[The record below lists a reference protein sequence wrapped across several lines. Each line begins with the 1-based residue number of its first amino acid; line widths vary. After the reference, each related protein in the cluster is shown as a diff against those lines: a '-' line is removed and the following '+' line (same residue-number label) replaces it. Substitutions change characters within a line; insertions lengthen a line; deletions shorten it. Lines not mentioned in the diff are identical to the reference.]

1 MAINMSKE
9 NDTEMANTE
18 NSDGMDLQVIESFDL
33 SSQRTIT
40 EQQLLNSPEIEAIT
54 NTIVIDDIN
63 TIVTFGGE
71 VAENISR
78 ASDVVLNN
86 MSMSKIDESSEM
98 LKILGKIMDKFDIDE
113 IREGKDSLFQKIFN
127 NARKQLDQ
135 ILSKYQTIGGEVD
148 KVYVELKKYESEIA
162 QSNKNLDMIFKSNVE
177 MYQELVKYIVGG
189 EKGVTEIEEYIGQR
203 NEEMMKTGDNSIQ
216 FEITN
221 LENAKIVLEQ
231 RVQDL
236 RIAEN
241 VAMQSIPMIKTMQVS
256 NIHLVR
262 KINSAFIITLPIFKQ
277 ALAQAI
283 MLKRQ
288 KLQADSL
295 SALDDKTNEM
305 LLKNAQNTATQSAQI
320 ARLANNS
327 SIKIETL
334 EQSWQTIVSGIEETQ
349 RIQEEARVKR
359 QEDTKR
365 LNAIKAD
372 FEQKYQKGNK

>member
-262 KINSAFIITLPIFKQ
+262 KINSAFIITLPVFKQ

-295 SALDDKTNEM
+295 SALDERTNEM
-305 LLKNAQNTATQSAQI
+305 LLKNAQNTASQSAEI
-320 ARLANNS
+320 ARLSSNS

-334 EQSWQTIVSGIEETQ
+334 EQSWQTIVNGIEETR
-349 RIQEEARVKR
+349 RIQEEAKIKR
-359 QEDTKR
+359 QEDTVR
-365 LNAIKAD
+365 LNAIKED
-372 FEQKYQKGNK
+372 FNKKYHNQ